1 MAGKQEDLNVA
12 ESGRASGTEAIRE
25 RTAQLA
31 YAIWEREGCPH
42 GQDREHWLLAEAEL
56 QGSAKGAEATQT
68 AAKPAAKPR
77 PAQPAA
83 QAEAQL

>member
-1 MAGKQEDLNVA
+1 VA
-12 ESGRASGTEAIRE
+12 EMGPGSGTEAIRE

-42 GQDREHWLLAEAEL
+42 GRDREHWMMAEAEL
-56 QGSAKGAEATQT
+56 MGAAEAPAAEAAAGATET
-68 AAKPAAKPR
+68 ASKPAARPAAKPR
-77 PAQPAA
+77 AA